1 MAEGK
6 KKNNTETF
14 VSISKDN
21 RLGKVNLNSCSGNSK
36 MVLTEKDLEERQKS
50 MNVPTKDGKD
60 KQDQPGT
67 EIPI

>member
-1 MAEGK
+1 
-6 KKNNTETF
+6 
-14 VSISKDN
+14 
-21 RLGKVNLNSCSGNSK
+21 